1 MKPKLKLI
9 LFILLLTSIGFAKAQ
24 QFVGLYNVSFP
35 SNPTVPA
42 YTAGPAAIKKA
53 DGTNPNSGALSVSA
67 SYSDQQYGVLPNGL
81 TGYGDL
87 GLMFGISNNN
97 SGKVPTPASVGVPL
111 ANVGSPVNSYYSA
124 LSTQIGTGMNTFN
137 NYAFNMFASA
147 EGLSGQPTNGRY
159 YFGKVTFTF
168 SRPVINPIL
177 HVTGLGGFLSIN
189 EPPFPT
195 LPFAVDLEL
204 DEAGFQISKLSG
216 TARTQLNTTTKT
228 IFNSFDYVQDYIVGG
243 QTPEGGNNAGTGS
256 FLIQGINVTTVTF
269 KIYLRGMAQNQVWT
283 SNANY
288 VNEVYNG
295 DRFNISWT
303 LPTQPESTLPAT
315 GVYLKAVL
323 NGNDVSLNW
332 KTVSEINSKE
342 FEIERS
348 TDGVNFSRIA
358 SKDAAG
364 NSFSEINY
372 AFTDA
377 AITKRVYF
385 YRLKLVDVDRSYT
398 YSNVA
403 VIRTAGSSKE
413 IKTFPNPFTSQLN
426 IEFNKAKGSYIIS
439 MFNQA
444 GQEVKTLRAFIEND
458 VQYVS
463 INRGILTSGS
473 YAVRITNILTG
484 EVSAQKVM
492 IQ

>member
-1 MKPKLKLI
+1 MKPNLKLI
-9 LFILLLTSIGFAKAQ
+9 LFILLLTRMGYVNAQ

-35 SNPTVPA
+35 ANPSVPA

-67 SYSDQQYGVLPNGL
+67 SFSDQQYGLLPNGL
-81 TGYGDL
+81 TGFGDL

-97 SGKVPTPASVGVPL
+97 SNKVPTPASVGVQL

-124 LSTQIGTGMNTFN
+124 LTNLIGTGMNTFN

-159 YFGKVTFTF
+159 YFGKVTFSF

-204 DEAGFQISKLSG
+204 DEPGFQISKLSG
-216 TARTQLNTTTKT
+216 TARTQLNVTTKT
-228 IFNSFDYVQDYIVGG
+228 IFNSFDYLQDYIIDGR
-243 QTPEGGNNAGTGS
+243 TPEGGNFAGTGS
-256 FLIQGINVTTVTF
+256 FLITGINVTTVTF
-269 KIYLRGMAQNQVWT
+269 KVYLRGMTQNQVWT

-288 VNEVYNG
+288 QNAVYNG
-295 DRFNISWT
+295 DRFNMSWT

-315 GVYLKAVL
+315 GVNLKAVL
-323 NGNDVSLNW
+323 NGTDVVLTW

-348 TDGVNFSRIA
+348 ADGVNYTRIA
-358 SKDAAG
+358 SKNAAG
-364 NSFSEINY
+364 NSFSEISY
-372 AFTDA
+372 SFTDA
-377 AITKRVYF
+377 AMAKPVYF
-385 YRLKLVDVDRSYT
+385 YRLKLVDNDRSYT

-403 VIRTAGSSKE
+403 VVRKSGSSKE
-413 IKTFPNPFTSQLN
+413 IKTFPNPMAAQLN
-426 IEFNKAKGSYIIS
+426 IEFNKAKGSYVIS

-444 GQEVKTLRAFIEND
+444 GQEVRTIRAFIDND
-458 VQYVS
+458 VQYVNIS
-463 INRGILTSGS
+463 RGTLTAGT
-473 YAVRITNILTG
+473 YAVRITNIITG
-484 EVSAQKVM
+484 EVSAQKVI